1 MDVIKAIK
9 TRRSIRSFKK
19 KKVLLSE
26 IKKILELAS
35 LSPSGSNTQPW
46 NVHVLY
52 GNSLKKF
59 TEEMVNEFI
68 KNGKNLKLERLNY
81 MEKYRSPYLERR
93 RKVGWDLYSLLDIKK
108 GDYKKTLE
116 FHSQNYRFFNAP
128 IGLIFSIE
136 KDLGWMSWLDYGMFM
151 QNISLVCRS
160 FGLHSCPQA
169 AWGLVYKKANKL
181 LKLDKNYT
189 VHCGM
194 AIGYSN
200 DKHKINKL
208 KTERENI
215 NNFCKFLG

>member
-151 QNISLVCRS
+151 QNISLLCRS

-200 DKHKINKL
+200 DKKKVNNL
-208 KTERENI
+208 KTEREKI
-215 NNFCKFLG
+215 DNFCKFLG

>member
-151 QNISLVCRS
+151 
-160 FGLHSCPQA
+160 
-169 AWGLVYKKANKL
+169 
-181 LKLDKNYT
+181 
-189 VHCGM
+189 
-194 AIGYSN
+194 
-200 DKHKINKL
+200 
-208 KTERENI
+208 
-215 NNFCKFLG
+215 

>member
-128 IGLIFSIE
+128 IGLIFSVE

-151 QNISLVCRS
+151 QNISLLCRS
-160 FGLHSCPQA
+160 FGMHSCPQA

-194 AIGYSN
+194 AIGYAN
-200 DKHKINKL
+200 NKNKVNSL
-208 KTERENI
+208 KTEREKI
-215 NNFCKFLG
+215 ENFCKFLG

>member
-151 QNISLVCRS
+151 QNISLICRS

>member
-9 TRRSIRSFKK
+9 TRKSIRSFLK
-19 KKVLLSE
+19 KKVLLTE

-52 GNSLKKF
+52 GNSLKNF
-59 TEEMVNEFI
+59 TEEMVKEFI

-151 QNISLVCRS
+151 QNISLICRS

-200 DKHKINKL
+200 DKKKVNNL
-208 KTERENI
+208 KTEREKI
-215 NNFCKFLG
+215 DNFCKFLG

>member
-9 TRRSIRSFKK
+9 TRKSIRSFLK
-19 KKVLLSE
+19 KKVLLTE

-52 GNSLKKF
+52 GNSLKNF
-59 TEEMVNEFI
+59 TEEMVKEFI

-151 QNISLVCRS
+151 QNISLICRS

-169 AWGLVYKKANKL
+169 AWGFVYKKANKL
-181 LKLDKNYT
+181 LNLDKNYT

-200 DKHKINKL
+200 DKNKINTL
-208 KTERENI
+208 KTEREHI